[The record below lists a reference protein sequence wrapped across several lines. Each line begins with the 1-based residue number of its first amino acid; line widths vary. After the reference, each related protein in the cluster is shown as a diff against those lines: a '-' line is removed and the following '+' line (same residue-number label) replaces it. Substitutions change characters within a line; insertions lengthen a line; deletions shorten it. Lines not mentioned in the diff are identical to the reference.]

1 MRHSKSRAIEDGDG
15 DGVGVG
21 GDGDG
26 SQAYESTSL
35 LTPLGHWEG
44 SWIFSLCLSLNKY

>member
-1 MRHSKSRAIEDGDG
+1 MRRSKSRAIEDGDG
-15 DGVGVG
+15 AG

-26 SQAYESTSL
+26 DGYGSRAYESTSL

-44 SWIFSLCLSLNKY
+44 S